1 MIAKSSATFT
11 TIPNC
16 WKEVS
21 KMGRI
26 IFVNDHKFYYELDGI
41 RLIYED
47 NQLTG
52 WYDPELSEVI

>member
-1 MIAKSSATFT
+1 MPQKMAQRTRQPRT
-11 TIPNC
+11 DGR
-16 WKEVS
+16 EVS
-21 KMGRI
+21 KMGKI

>member
-1 MIAKSSATFT
+1 MNAKSSATST
-11 TIPNC
+11 TTQNC
-16 WKEVS
+16 CKEVS
-21 KMGRI
+21 KMGKI